1 MPLLRFLWGI
11 VAQPVRALDAFH
23 LHEKR
28 FHYGFMA
35 YGATG
40 VLGACLMLAQ
50 GTAKPNPWALPFLPA
65 FLAMPFVMAA
75 SWFHPFAKAFRGNGH
90 FKATLAYLGLPSF
103 VLGVSFGVVDTL
115 SLYLP
120 PRWFLG
126 VGLHKAEVYRLLS
139 TLGATWT
146 LVLSVLALKRAHAV
160 SLPKAI
166 AIAVLAVGVG
176 TPVALFF
183 YYL

>member
-1 MPLLRFLWGI
+1 MTLPRLLWGI
-11 VAQPVRALDAFH
+11 VAQPVRTLDAFH

-28 FHYGFMA
+28 LRYGFMA
-35 YGATG
+35 YGAAG
-40 VLGACLMLAQ
+40 VLGACLLLGQ
-50 GTAKPNPWALPFLPA
+50 GGVRPRPWALPMLPVFA
-65 FLAMPFVMAA
+65 ALPWIATA
-75 SWFHPFAKAFRGNGH
+75 SWFHPFAKALRGKGR
-90 FKATLAYLGLPSF
+90 FGATLAYLGLPSV
-103 VLGVSFGVVDTL
+103 VLVVAFGVVDTL
-115 SLYLP
+115 NLYVLP
-120 PRWFLG
+120 PLLPG
-126 VGLHKAEVYRLLS
+126 VGLNKTEITRLLS
-139 TLGATWT
+139 TLGATWS